1 MSTFC
6 SWWQWRIIEIRPHQT
21 EQRKTWIKCK
31 TPWKDSHLDDTY
43 IRTSARCFKQMQTTH
58 THLTNTRQ
66 MCHILTLDTIFY
78 ALHESSPHNPPHPP
92 SCASTMAKCTT
103 TWINRKDF
111 CWIHLRQYLR
121 ELRRA
126 ELKMWHSMVCW
137 LICFI
142 ASFELLV
149 FGGSQAFAFCIFH
162 IVWQWSL
169 LLLFSS
175 TKYATRAR

>member
-1 MSTFC
+1 MTRTYVWTLDASN
-6 SWWQWRIIEIRPHQT
+6 
-21 EQRKTWIKCK
+21 KCK
-31 TPWKDSHLDDTY
+31 PRTYTWPTLGKCVTFSHWTPY
-43 IRTSARCFKQMQTTH
+43 FMQCMRVHH
-58 THLTNTRQ
+58 TIHSI
-66 MCHILTLDTIFY
+66 H
-78 ALHESSPHNPPHPP
+78 P
-92 SCASTMAKCTT
+92 SCASTRMAKCTT

-111 CWIHLRQYLR
+111 CWIHLQQYLR

-126 ELKMWHSMVCW
+126 ELKMWHSMLCW

-175 TKYATRAR
+175 TECNSGSIVQDYDCDHPLCMA